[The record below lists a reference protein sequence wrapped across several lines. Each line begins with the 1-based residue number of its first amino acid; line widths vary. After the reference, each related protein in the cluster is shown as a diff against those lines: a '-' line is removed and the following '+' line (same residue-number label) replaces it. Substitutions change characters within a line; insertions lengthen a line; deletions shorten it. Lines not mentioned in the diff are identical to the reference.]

1 MADPAT
7 MLLIGSTAMQ
17 AVGSIQKGNAEAA
30 SYKAQAQAN
39 TYNAE
44 INQQNAD
51 RTSREY
57 SIKEDNLRRQQAQF
71 LGRQRA
77 AFSEADIGYGTGSA
91 LDVQTEDTVNSNLDA
106 LTLRYDGQTK
116 RAAYLDQSNLDTFQ
130 SGVDQMNASSARTAG
145 YISALGN
152 VLGGAGRY
160 QSPSGG

>member
-1 MADPAT
+1 

-91 LDVQTEDTVNSNLDA
+91 LDTVNSNLDA

-130 SGVDQMNASSARTAG
+130 SGVDKMNASSARTAG